1 MCSVCNTPPYLVA
14 FWGALHLKKRA
25 ELLRRFFQIANF
37 FVLSLAQ
44 LHRRSIIAFK
54 CTENR

>member
-1 MCSVCNTPPYLVA
+1 MLRVQYASVFSGLLGRSTSE
-14 FWGALHLKKRA
+14 KKA